1 MLTLRNTSPAL
12 KVVFGLA
19 AVLSLGACA
28 TASNSTFSCPA
39 PDGFTCMSPA
49 EVYEATNGDEIQ
61 SPVPA
66 GKKQAKEQPAT
77 IIVQAPAA
85 AAPVAVGPDRCCN
98 PVLTGIS
105 VGANDTLSLARPTA
119 AVAPTQNDA
128 AVLNR
133 QQTVR
138 RNEVQEADAYRESA
152 KIMRIYVS
160 PWEDEVGDLH
170 MGGHIYSEIEPRR
183 WRVGQRVQDVQDTS
197 FSLLKGQAAAD
208 SDVVASSEPDIGTTD
223 GFKNPQR

>member
-85 AAPVAVGPDRCCN
+85 AAPVAASLTTARSWKKSSSAVWISRRCTKC
-98 PVLTGIS
+98 
-105 VGANDTLSLARPTA
+105 
-119 AVAPTQNDA
+119 
-128 AVLNR
+128 
-133 QQTVR
+133 
-138 RNEVQEADAYRESA
+138 
-152 KIMRIYVS
+152 
-160 PWEDEVGDLH
+160 
-170 MGGHIYSEIEPRR
+170 
-183 WRVGQRVQDVQDTS
+183 
-197 FSLLKGQAAAD
+197 
-208 SDVVASSEPDIGTTD
+208 
-223 GFKNPQR
+223 